1 MPRLDCTPVSSVL
14 RPTRRGG
21 WGAFTCLWASTL
33 GALLVAAM
41 GCRED
46 AQSPTAPEA
55 APSLTA
61 ATPALAF
68 YQVSAGWSHSCG
80 VTTDNRA
87 FCWGFYGL
95 GPGQAL
101 GDGSTTGSLTPVAVA
116 GGLRFRQVSAGFS
129 GACGVTLD
137 RRAYCWGSNDRG
149 ELGDGSTT
157 LRLKP
162 VAVAG
167 GHLFRQVETTF
178 QHTCGVSYPDDRLYC
193 WGDNFDAQL
202 GDGTRTNR
210 LTPVAVASTLR
221 FRQVTAGYNH
231 TCGVTSD
238 NRAFCWGRNE
248 FGQVGDS
255 SRAFRRFR
263 PSRVARWLQFHQ
275 VDAGRDFTCATT
287 TDDRAFCWGDGRS
300 GQLGNNRSAFVF
312 WPRPVAGGLHFDRV
326 SAGAFHTCG
335 ETTGNRAYC
344 WGILFTSSTSG
355 GPQLSPL
362 AVAGG
367 LTFAQVSAGGG
378 QTCGKTP
385 ASVAYCWGAGLRGEL
400 GDGSSTNSPTPVPVS
415 GPIAVVADGSVRDGS
430 LVLDHS
436 VVSALHVPSMEERG
450 VLPRSR

>member
-1 MPRLDCTPVSSVL
+1 MRRLDRTPVSSVP

-21 WGAFTCLWASTL
+21 DGAFTCLWGPAL
-33 GALLVAAM
+33 AALLVAAM

-68 YQVSAGWSHSCG
+68 YQMSAGWSHSCG
-80 VTTDNRA
+80 VTTDQRA

-95 GPGQAL
+95 GPGTQAL
-101 GDGSTTGSLTPVAVA
+101 GDGSTNASLTPVAVA
-116 GGLRFRQVSAGFS
+116 GGLGFRQVSASFT

-137 RRAYCWGSNDRG
+137 RRAYCWGANDRG
-149 ELGDGSTT
+149 QLGDGSTT

-193 WGDNFDAQL
+193 WGDNFEAEL

-221 FRQVTAGYNH
+221 FRRVTTGYDH
-231 TCGVTSD
+231 TCGVTTD
-238 NRAFCWGRNE
+238 NRAFCWGRNRY
-248 FGQVGDS
+248 GQVGDS
-255 SRAFRRFR
+255 STAWRRLK
-263 PSRVARWLQFHQ
+263 PTWVARGLQFHQ
-275 VDAGRDFTCATT
+275 VDAGREFTCATT
-287 TDDRAFCWGDGRS
+287 TDDRAFCWGRGSS
-300 GQLGNNRSAFVF
+300 GQLGNGTTGSRR
-312 WPRPVAGGLHFDRV
+312 WPRAVAGGLHFDRV

-335 ETTGNRAYC
+335 VTTGNRAYC
-344 WGILFTSSTSG
+344 WGTSPTFSH
-355 GPQLSPL
+355 QLSPL

-367 LTFAQVSAGGG
+367 LTFAQVSAGSG
-378 QTCGKTP
+378 QTCGRTP
-385 ASVAYCWGAGLRGEL
+385 AYVAYCWGGGFRGEL
-400 GDGSSTNSPTPVPVS
+400 GNGSSANSPTPVPVA
-415 GPIAVVADGSVRDGS
+415 GPN
-430 LVLDHS
+430 
-436 VVSALHVPSMEERG
+436 
-450 VLPRSR
+450 